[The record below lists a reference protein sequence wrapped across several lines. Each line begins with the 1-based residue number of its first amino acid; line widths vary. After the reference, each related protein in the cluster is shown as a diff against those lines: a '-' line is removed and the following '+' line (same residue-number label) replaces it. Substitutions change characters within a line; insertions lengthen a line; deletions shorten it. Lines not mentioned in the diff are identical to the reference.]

1 MASLSDL
8 IGWMGGGAAAVQL
21 IDYALKR
28 GERRAASRK
37 NMLDEVGKLWE
48 RIDQV
53 EAEADDERKKRRDIE
68 DLMADQAKQIQH
80 LQAVTLQRDQAIK
93 ERDTA
98 VLERDVAIL
107 ERDEARRLRLED
119 SEKNNARIIALEE
132 KIVALESQVQQL
144 QAQLDD
150 AQREQRL
157 DHELLKGTLNEGDI
171 TNG

>member
-37 NMLDEVGKLWE
+37 NMIDEVGKLWE
-48 RIDQV
+48 RVDALEAESETERKARRDAEDQMDKMARQIDQ
-53 EAEADDERKKRRDIE
+53 
-68 DLMADQAKQIQH
+68 

-93 ERDTA
+93 ERDA
-98 VLERDVAIL
+98 AIK
-107 ERDEARRLRLED
+107 ERDEARRLRAED

-144 QAQLDD
+144 QAQLDE

-157 DHELLKGTLNEGDI
+157 DHELLRDTLNEGDL
-171 TNG
+171 NG